1 VRTPGGGL
9 VDAAMAGV
17 AARGGHQAHAD
28 GHAALLRRAARRGSC
43 RRLAAAAAADIAELQ
58 RLFCEHGFE
67 AWVLP
72 DHVAP
77 HAACERQEGGLHP
90 GSAVVA
96 IAALLLLLT
105 CAVGLAA

>member
-1 VRTPGGGL
+1 MEEACCGAL
-9 VDAAMAGV
+9 AQLQQEHAAAM
-17 AARGGHQAHAD
+17 RAD
-28 GHAALLRRAARRGSC
+28 APA
-43 RRLAAAAAADIAELQ
+43 LAAAAAADIVDLQ

-67 AWVLP
+67 AWVLA

-77 HAACERQEGGLHP
+77 HAACERQEGGLHA
-90 GSAVVA
+90 GFALVA